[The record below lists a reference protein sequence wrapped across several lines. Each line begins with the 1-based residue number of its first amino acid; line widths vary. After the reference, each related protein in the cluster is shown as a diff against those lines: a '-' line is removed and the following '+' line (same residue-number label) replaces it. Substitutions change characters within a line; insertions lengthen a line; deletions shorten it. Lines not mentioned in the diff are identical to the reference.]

1 MAALPRQHGS
11 EQVGGNLRP
20 CHDPLPLAEQVGIAH
35 SAVTEAVAGV
45 AKAADRAI
53 DPVQHRL
60 IVDVDDA
67 RVKPVGDALGAG
79 EICRG
84 DGRHEAGNPLRW
96 LARSPPR
103 RFGTS

>member
-1 MAALPRQHGS
+1 
-11 EQVGGNLRP
+11 
-20 CHDPLPLAEQVGIAH
+20 
-35 SAVTEAVAGV
+35 
-45 AKAADRAI
+45 
-53 DPVQHRL
+53 
-60 IVDVDDA
+60 VDDA

>member
-1 MAALPRQHGS
+1 MAPLPRQHGS
-11 EQVGGNLRP
+11 ERVGGNLRP
-20 CHDPLPLAEQVGIAH
+20 RGDPLPLAEQIGVAH
-35 SAVTEAVAGV
+35 RAVSEAVSGV

-53 DPVQHRL
+53 DSVQHRL

-103 RFGTS
+103 RFGRS